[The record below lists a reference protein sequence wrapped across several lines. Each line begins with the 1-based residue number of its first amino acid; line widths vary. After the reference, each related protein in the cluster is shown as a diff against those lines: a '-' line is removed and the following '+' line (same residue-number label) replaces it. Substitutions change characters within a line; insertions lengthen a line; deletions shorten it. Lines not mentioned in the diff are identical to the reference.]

1 MRWLPWL
8 AATLVAGCTTPGLG
22 QFERELAA
30 RPSATAVLQA
40 RCREPIRAD
49 LVAEPIPPPPD
60 PVLASAT
67 GYRHVRLTCAGNVLS
82 DARNWYRRELLT
94 AEMNRQL
101 DATDRP
107 FGAVAAP
114 LGFTRERLASRRG
127 RVPPCPAGT
136 VLSQRGLLRLP
147 SGEPLALLIEC
158 YQPPAVAL
166 TAATKS
172 LRS

>member
-1 MRWLPWL
+1 LRRTLWL
-8 AATLVAGCTTPGLG
+8 ATTLVAGCTTPSLG
-22 QFERELAA
+22 EFERELAS

-40 RCREPIRAD
+40 RCPEPIRAE
-49 LVAEPIPPPPD
+49 LVAEPTPPPPD
-60 PVLASAT
+60 GPMFSAA
-67 GYRHVRLTCAGNVLS
+67 GYRHVRLTCAGRVFS

-94 AEMNRQL
+94 SEMNRQL
-101 DATDRP
+101 DTTYRP

-158 YQPPAVAL
+158 YQRTL
-166 TAATKS
+166 LKS
-172 LRS
+172 